1 MLDEEAAGGK
11 EDTEKEKAMLERQ
24 PGRWVVSM
32 QGGRVEYER
41 GKKRDPTYSGFNEGT
56 CA

>member
-1 MLDEEAAGGK
+1 MERSL
-11 EDTEKEKAMLERQ
+11 DTEKEKAMLERQ